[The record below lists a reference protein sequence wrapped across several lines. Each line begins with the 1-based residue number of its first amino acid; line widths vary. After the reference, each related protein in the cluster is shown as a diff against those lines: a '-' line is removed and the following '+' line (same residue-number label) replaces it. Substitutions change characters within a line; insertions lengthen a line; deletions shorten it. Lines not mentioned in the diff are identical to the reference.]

1 MQEKGN
7 MAYNKMFYW
16 SDDDAAYITNVPALP
31 GCMADGDTIE
41 ESLANAD
48 IMIGEWIRFAEELG
62 REIPEE
68 DSDTI
73 ESTNPTSLDV
83 AAYILGSMGAIDT
96 WMLQKLVYYCQA
108 WCLGI
113 YKTEFIDDTFKDYAN
128 GPVNKRLF
136 DTHRGRRIVRREDYQ
151 LAHSFSESEKRHMDH
166 VIETYGNEDGDT
178 LRQYTHAERPWK
190 ETRGALNEGESDNR
204 DIANALMIE
213 YYHN

>member
-1 MQEKGN
+1 

-16 SDDDAAYITNVPALP
+16 SDDDEAYITNVPALP
-31 GCMADGDTIE
+31 GCMADGVTIE

-48 IMIGEWIRFAEELG
+48 SMIEEWISFAKELG
-62 REIPEE
+62 REIPRE
-68 DSDTI
+68 DSDMM

-83 AAYILGSMGAIDT
+83 ASYILNQMGAVDT

-113 YKTEFIDDTFKDYAN
+113 YKTEFINDTFKDYVN

-136 DTHRGRRIVRREDYQ
+136 DTHKGRRIVRREDYQ
-151 LAHSFSESEKRHMDH
+151 LTHSFSESEKRHMEH
-166 VIETYGNEDGDT
+166 VMDTYGEEDGDT
-178 LRQYTHAERPWK
+178 LRQYTHQERPWREAK
-190 ETRGALNEGESDNR
+190 GTLKDGESDNK
-204 DIANALMIE
+204 DISNALMME

>member
-68 DSDTI
+68 DSDTM

-113 YKTEFIDDTFKDYAN
+113 YKTEFIDDTFMDYAN

>member
-1 MQEKGN
+1 

-48 IMIGEWIRFAEELG
+48 IMIEEWISFARELG
-62 REIPEE
+62 REIPKE
-68 DSDTI
+68 DSDVM

-83 AAYILGSMGAIDT
+83 TSYILGRMGAIDT

-113 YKTEFIDDTFKDYAN
+113 YKTEFINDTFKDYAN

-136 DTHRGRRIVRREDYQ
+136 DTHKGRRIVRKEDYC
-151 LAHSFSESEKRHMDH
+151 LSHSFSESEKRHMDH

-178 LRQYTHAERPWK
+178 LRQYTRQERPWR
-190 ETRGALNEGESDNR
+190 ETRGTLNDGESDNK
-204 DIANALMIE
+204 DIANSLMIE

>member
-1 MQEKGN
+1 

-41 ESLANAD
+41 ESLKNAD
-48 IMIGEWIRFAEELG
+48 VMIEEWLDLAKELG
-62 REIPEE
+62 REIPAE
-68 DSDTI
+68 DALRM
-73 ESTNPTSLDV
+73 ESTNPTSIDV
-83 AAYILGSMGAIDT
+83 AAYLLDKMNAVDT

-113 YKTEFIDDTFKDYAN
+113 YGVRFIDDTFKDYAN

-136 DTHRGRRIVRREDYQ
+136 DTHRGRRIVRKADYR
-151 LAHSFSESEKRHMDH
+151 LCHSFSESEKRHMDN
-166 VIETYGNEDGDT
+166 VIATYGEEDGDT
-178 LRQYTHAERPWK
+178 LRKYTHHEKPWS
-190 ETRGALNEGESDNR
+190 ETRKPLGDRERDNK
-204 DIANALMIE
+204 DIADGLIME

>member
-1 MQEKGN
+1 

-16 SDDDAAYITNVPALP
+16 SEDDAAYITNVPALP

-48 IMIGEWIRFAEELG
+48 IMIGEWISFAEELG

-73 ESTNPTSLDV
+73 ESTNHTSLDV
-83 AAYILGSMGAIDT
+83 AAYILGRMGAIDT

-136 DTHRGRRIVRREDYQ
+136 DTHRGRRIVRKEDYQ
-151 LAHSFSESEKRHMDH
+151 LVHSFSESEKRHMDH

-190 ETRGALNEGESDNR
+190 ETRGVLNEGESDNR
-204 DIANALMIE
+204 DIANALMME

>member
-151 LAHSFSESEKRHMDH
+151 LAHSFS
-166 VIETYGNEDGDT
+166 
-178 LRQYTHAERPWK
+178 
-190 ETRGALNEGESDNR
+190 
-204 DIANALMIE
+204 
-213 YYHN
+213 

>member
-1 MQEKGN
+1 

-16 SDDDAAYITNVPALP
+16 SEDDAAYITNVPALP
-31 GCMADGDTIE
+31 GCMADGDSVE
-41 ESLANAD
+41 ESLADAD
-48 IMIGEWIRFAEELG
+48 IMIGEWISFAEELG

-83 AAYILGSMGAIDT
+83 AAYILGRMGAIDT

-136 DTHRGRRIVRREDYQ
+136 DTHRGRRIVRKEDYQ
-151 LAHSFSESEKRHMDH
+151 LVHSFSESEKRHMDH

-190 ETRGALNEGESDNR
+190 ETRGVLNEGESDNR
-204 DIANALMIE
+204 DIANALMME